1 MFDLDSWQEIWVTIT
16 RNKRRSL
23 LTAFGIFWG
32 IFMLVVMLG
41 AGNGLSEG
49 VSSDIQGF
57 SENSALFFT
66 NNTSEPYKGFRKG
79 RYWNMQEEDLD
90 ILEAQI
96 KDIKYTVPFLM
107 GQNVTVVY
115 RDKSTSCNTKG
126 NSPLYN
132 QMMPQ
137 HMIYGRYINH
147 MDVHDRRKV
156 CVVGRRVYEEL
167 FRAGEDPLG
176 TYLKLYNINFQ
187 IIGVSEPSVRGVNIN
202 GRDDEVISIPYSVM
216 QQIQN
221 SGTII
226 HLIGVVANENVSMS
240 VLEPQVEAL
249 LKARHNI
256 APTDDFAL
264 ESINVERIF
273 KQFEMLFTGIAVLI
287 WIVGLGTLLAGVV
300 GVSNII
306 MVTVR
311 ERTKEI
317 GVRRA
322 IGAKPASIIF
332 QIIKE
337 STVLTVAAGFLGLA
351 FGVLVLDLADRF
363 LLQKMT
369 GEVFFKNPQ
378 IDFTVALSAA
388 AIILLCG
395 VLAGILPAY
404 RALQIK
410 AIDAIREEN

>member
-49 VSSDIQGF
+49 VASDIQGF

-66 NNTSEPYKGFRKG
+66 NRTSEPYKGFRKG
-79 RYWNMQEEDLD
+79 RYWNMQEEDLN

-107 GQNVTVVY
+107 GQDVTVVY

-147 MDVHDRRKV
+147 LDVKERRKV

-167 FRAGEDPLG
+167 FREGEDPLG

-187 IIGVSEPSVRGVNIN
+187 IIGVCEPSVRGVNIN

-221 SGTII
+221 SGTVI
-226 HLIGVVANENVSMS
+226 HLIGVVANDNVSMS
-240 VLEPQVEAL
+240 VLEPQVETL
-249 LKARHNI
+249 LKARHTI
-256 APTDDFAL
+256 APTDNFAL

-273 KQFEMLFTGIAVLI
+273 KQFKMLFTGIAVLI

-351 FGVLVLDLADRF
+351 FGVLVLDLADKL
-363 LLQKMT
+363 LLQNMT

-378 IDFTVALSAA
+378 INFTVALSAA

>member
-147 MDVHDRRKV
+147 MDVQDRRKV

-240 VLEPQVEAL
+240 VLEPQVETL

-256 APTDDFAL
+256 APTDNFAL
-264 ESINVERIF
+264 ESINVEKIF

-363 LLQKMT
+363 LLQNMT

>member
-147 MDVHDRRKV
+147 MDVQDRRKV

-240 VLEPQVEAL
+240 VLEPQVETL

-256 APTDDFAL
+256 APTDNFAL
-264 ESINVERIF
+264 ESINVEKIF

-322 IGAKPASIIF
+322 IGAKPGSIIF

-363 LLQKMT
+363 LLQNMT

>member
-147 MDVHDRRKV
+147 MDVQDRRKV

>member
-49 VSSDIQGF
+49 ISSDIQGF

-66 NNTSEPYKGFRKG
+66 NSTTEPYKGFRKG
-79 RYWNMQEEDLD
+79 RYWDMQEEDLL

-107 GQNVTVVY
+107 GQTVNVSY
-115 RDKSTSCNTKG
+115 RDKSTSCRTKG

-137 HMIYGRYINH
+137 HMNYGRYINH
-147 MDVHDRRKV
+147 MDVQDRRKV
-156 CVVGRRVYEEL
+156 CVIGRKVYEEL
-167 FRAGEDPLG
+167 FRNREDPTG
-176 TYLKLYNINFQ
+176 KYIKLYNINFK
-187 IIGVSEPSVRGVNIN
+187 IIGICEPAVRGVNIN
-202 GRDDEVISIPYSVM
+202 GRDDEIIAIPYTVM

-221 SGTII
+221 SGTIV

-240 VLEPQVEAL
+240 TLEPQVETV

-256 APTDDFAL
+256 SPTDEFAL

-273 KQFEMLFTGIAVLI
+273 KQFEMLFTGIALLI

-322 IGAKPASIIF
+322 IGAKPFSIIF

-337 STVLTVAAGFLGLA
+337 STVLTVIAGFLGLA
-351 FGVLVLDLADRF
+351 FGVFVLDLADKLF
-363 LLQKMT
+363 LQNMT
-369 GEVFFKNPQ
+369 GDVFFKNPQ
-378 IDFTVALSAA
+378 INFSVALAAA

-395 VLAGILPAY
+395 VIAGILPAY
-404 RALQIK
+404 RALQVK